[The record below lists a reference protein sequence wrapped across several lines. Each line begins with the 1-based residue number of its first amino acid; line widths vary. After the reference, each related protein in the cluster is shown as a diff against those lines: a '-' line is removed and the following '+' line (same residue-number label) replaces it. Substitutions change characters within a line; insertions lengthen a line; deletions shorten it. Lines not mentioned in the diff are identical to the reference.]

1 MTMDLKLT
9 KDEQAKANALR
20 KLDLT
25 DEEIFDVIQADREID
40 HGGDPFPQT
49 TEQKKVT
56 KSMAQADRT
65 PTAYKF
71 TKRERKADND
81 KREIMQVIDDALCD
95 LVDNVEVTNPER
107 ELLFF
112 YNGKKYKVVLSAPRT

>member
-49 TEQKKVT
+49 AEQKKVT

-81 KREIMQVIDDALCD
+81 KREIMQVVDDALCD